1 MSADLEQP
9 IHQPPAADAS
19 ADSGKASPAISP
31 AGSPDFDIV
40 TGDTPVSRSARCTA
54 RRKAAAAIAVVVTA
68 VLALLVFVVYS
79 GSSAAHAGEALF
91 TVPMTTNVVLVGGV
105 CTGSFTT
112 TMYIGAGCAVPET
125 ECGPDDVNLPADGS
139 ACARGDVTNVT
150 RTVEWT
156 RGECVAWPGS
166 SPGVL
171 GPADALELLQAAGHL
186 AVGPAYMKVEWA
198 GGVATIEH
206 FSDAACTAANKIS
219 AEDIHAAIADFA
231 RSQIVAEYDDI
242 GLPEMAD
249 CVTASATGIAG
260 VSVTPAEP
268 VCGGVALTID
278 RVRHCHTPDA
288 SV

>member
-1 MSADLEQP
+1 MSSILNSALQNRCSSPSPVENSRRDLAGLLGSRWAQATSSTTTATATATPTAATATTSGGSTHRSRYVQRRVQQHCDEQPHGEQPETSMSADLEQP

-150 RTVEWT
+150 RTVE
-156 RGECVAWPGS
+156 
-166 SPGVL
+166 
-171 GPADALELLQAAGHL
+171 
-186 AVGPAYMKVEWA
+186 
-198 GGVATIEH
+198 
-206 FSDAACTAANKIS
+206 
-219 AEDIHAAIADFA
+219 
-231 RSQIVAEYDDI
+231 
-242 GLPEMAD
+242 
-249 CVTASATGIAG
+249 
-260 VSVTPAEP
+260 
-268 VCGGVALTID
+268 
-278 RVRHCHTPDA
+278 
-288 SV
+288 